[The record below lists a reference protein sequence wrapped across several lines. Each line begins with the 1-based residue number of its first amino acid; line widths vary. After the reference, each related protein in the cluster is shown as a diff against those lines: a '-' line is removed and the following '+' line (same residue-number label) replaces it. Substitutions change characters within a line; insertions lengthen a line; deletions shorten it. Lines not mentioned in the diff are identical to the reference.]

1 MAIELINE
9 TLPLVDE
16 KFSQESKLSLVTN
29 QFFDF
34 DGKHGVKV
42 YKVTTSPMTDYDRT
56 GKNDTTQKSR
66 YGKVGTLDANTNTYE
81 MKNDRSFTYVLD
93 LLDID
98 ETKLALEATSS
109 LGRQT
114 REVIIPEIDSYVF
127 NVMAK
132 DAGTK
137 AAAIKL
143 TEENIYEEIL
153 KANNALDNAMVPDTP
168 RYIIV
173 TPDTYTLIKRNKDFL
188 MSTDLGQDIKV
199 KGVVASID
207 GLNVIKVPSSRLPK
221 DFGFL
226 VCHPVA
232 TVAPV
237 KLLQFRV
244 HDNPPGVSGQLVE
257 GRLVY
262 DAYVLENKNKAIYYQ
277 PNSAE

>member
-29 QFFDF
+29 QFFEF

-42 YKVTTSPMTDYDRT
+42 YKVTTAPMTDYDRT
-56 GKNDTTQKSR
+56 GKNDNTQNSR

-137 AAAIKL
+137 AAATKL

-221 DFGFL
+221 DFGFM